1 MTRQCGSESIEN
13 MAAHRCS
20 SSAAL
25 VVLCYIS
32 FSVFIVANSQET
44 KPTVENHATVV
55 EDTQTDTETA
65 EKSTEQPAVSVREWE
80 ATETEEETPDSSAP
94 ETGVSSSGPHP
105 KDDFQEELVIRP
117 LHSGDIYASF
127 QFRTLWETDF
137 LSGNKVSHYRLFP
150 KSLGQV
156 ISKFSVRE
164 LHISFTQGYWR
175 TMQWG
180 QPFLPSPPGAE
191 LWVWFQ
197 DSVTDVDGT
206 WKELTN
212 VLSGIFCASLNF
224 IDSTNTVQPSASFK
238 PLGIGNVTDH
248 RFLRYAT
255 LPREIV
261 CTENLTPWKKLL
273 PCGSKAGLAVL
284 LKSEKLFHSSF
295 HSQAVHIRPV
305 CQDLQCKTTSWELR
319 QTLNVVFDLHTS
331 GQGKREWSLFKMFS
345 RTLTEACPLA
355 SSSKIYIDITDNPEG
370 EQFEVTP
377 ATPLLSQAVVLGD
390 RRTFSVYDLTQ
401 QITFGTVRSLNL
413 LIRWKSSEGDMLRP
427 LLHAERYVAGYGLQ
441 TGEIHTLMYNN
452 HPYRSFPVLLLESVP
467 WYLRLYIHTLTVT
480 SKGKDNKPSY
490 IHYQPSKD
498 RERPHLLEMLV
509 QLPPNSATEVTVQFE
524 RALLKWTEYT
534 PDPNHGFY
542 VGSSVISS
550 LVPSIVA
557 MDTNSSQ
564 DRPLF
569 SSFFPCKE
577 ESSYFMRVYTEPL
590 LVNLPTPDFS
600 MPYNVICLTCTV
612 VAVGYG
618 SLYNLL
624 TRSFQIEEPSPG
636 LAKRIANIIRKLRGV
651 PPL

>member
-1 MTRQCGSESIEN
+1 
-13 MAAHRCS
+13 MAATRY

-25 VVLCYIS
+25 LIILYS
-32 FSVFIVANSQET
+32 LSLLIVTNTQET
-44 KPTVENHATVV
+44 TSTTDKPDIALNTVEKPET
-55 EDTQTDTETA
+55 TQETP
-65 EKSTEQPAVSVREWE
+65 EQPAVEERQWE
-80 ATETEEETPDSSAP
+80 PTEVQNTSRDDALATTESTYPAET
-94 ETGVSSSGPHP
+94 TGSSSGSRP

-117 LHSGDIYASF
+117 LHSGDIYGSF

-137 LSGNKVSHYRLFP
+137 MKGNKVSHYRLFP

-156 ISKFSVRE
+156 ISKFSIRE

-197 DSVTDVDGT
+197 DTVTDVDGT

-284 LKSEKLFHSSF
+284 MKSEKLFHSSF
-295 HSQAVHIRPV
+295 HSEAVHIRPV
-305 CQDLQCKTTSWELR
+305 CQDSECETTSWELR

-331 GQGKREWSLFKMFS
+331 GQGKREWSLFKMFA
-345 RTLTEACPLA
+345 RTLTDACPLA

-370 EQFEVTP
+370 EQFELTP
-377 ATPLLSQAVVLGD
+377 ATSLLSQAVVLGD

-401 QITFGTVRSLNL
+401 PSTFGSMKTLNL
-413 LIRWKSSEGDMLRP
+413 QIRWKSTEGDMLRP

-452 HPYRSFPVLLLESVP
+452 HPYRSFPVLLLDTVP
-467 WYLRLYIHTLTVT
+467 WYLRLYVHTLKIT

-498 RERPHLLEMLV
+498 RVRPHLLEMLV
-509 QLPPNSATEVTVQFE
+509 QLPPNSVTEVTVEFE

-557 MDTNSSQ
+557 METDNTQ

-569 SSFFPCKE
+569 SSFFPTKE
-577 ESSYFMRVYTEPL
+577 ESSYFVRVYTEPL

-624 TRSFQIEEPSPG
+624 TRSFQIEEPNPG
-636 LAKRIANIIRKLRGV
+636 LAKKIANVIRKMRGV

>member
-1 MTRQCGSESIEN
+1 M
-13 MAAHRCS
+13 
-20 SSAAL
+20 
-25 VVLCYIS
+25 
-32 FSVFIVANSQET
+32 SQET
-44 KPTVENHATVV
+44 TLGHEQHATAVDDPQTGAETKQTAEKPTVE
-55 EDTQTDTETA
+55 
-65 EKSTEQPAVSVREWE
+65 EKRW
-80 ATETEEETPDSSAP
+80 EETKVKATTQASDTAVLSKTQVN
-94 ETGVSSSGPHP
+94 E
-105 KDDFQEELVIRP
+105 DFQEELVIRP

-127 QFRTLWETDF
+127 QFRTVWETDF
-137 LSGNKVSHYRLFP
+137 MKGNKVSHYRLFP

-180 QPFLPSPPGAE
+180 QPFIPSPPGAE

-197 DSVTDVDGT
+197 DSVTDVDAT

-224 IDSTNTVQPSASFK
+224 IDSTNTLQPSASFK
-238 PLGIGNVTDH
+238 PLGIGNETDH

-295 HSQAVHIRPV
+295 HSQSVHIRPV
-305 CQDLQCKTTSWELR
+305 CQDRQCKSSSWELR
-319 QTLNVVFDLHTS
+319 QALNVVFDLHTS
-331 GQGKREWSLFKMFS
+331 GQSKREWSLFKMFS

-355 SSSKIYIDITDNPEG
+355 SSSKIYIDVTDNPQE
-370 EQFEVTP
+370 EQFELSP

-401 QITFGTVRSLNL
+401 QVTFGTVRSLNL
-413 LIRWKSSEGDMLRP
+413 MIRWKSSEGDMLRP
-427 LLHAERYVAGYGLQ
+427 LLHAERYVTGYGLQ

-452 HPYRSFPVLLLESVP
+452 HPFRSFPVLLLDSVP
-467 WYLRLYIHTLTVT
+467 WYLRLYIHTLKVI
-480 SKGKDNKPSY
+480 SKGKDNNPSY

-498 RERPHLLEMLV
+498 RERPHLLEMLL
-509 QLPPNSATEVTVQFE
+509 QLPPHSVTEVTVQFE

-550 LVPSIVA
+550 LVPSTVQLVSP
-557 MDTNSSQ
+557 N
-564 DRPLF
+564 
-569 SSFFPCKE
+569 FPCKE
-577 ESSYFMRVYTEPL
+577 ESSYFARVYTEPL

-624 TRSFQIEEPSPG
+624 TRSFQVEEPNPG
-636 LAKRIANIIRKLRGV
+636 LAKRIANVIRRMRGV